1 MHFIQVPSGLEIPDR
16 LLVPGIPWLKHGRH
30 DPRATPGGVTIHP
43 DAIEMD
49 DERIAAQRAFDVK
62 RS

>member
-1 MHFIQVPSGLEIPDR
+1 MLFIQAPSGVEIPDR
-16 LLVPGIPWLKHGRH
+16 LLVPGIPWLKRGRH
-30 DPRATPGGVTIHP
+30 DPRAAPGGVTIQS

-49 DERIAAQRAFDVK
+49 DERISAERAFDVK